1 MKPDSRYLTT
11 ILIAGILGLSG
22 ELILLLPHRVQNLT
36 TGLSPLFGATLGVL
50 FFTSALLTG
59 LMIVLPSQQQQQRPL
74 VGLAA
79 SLTFLLAF
87 QYLQGGL
94 FIETFLLS
102 TILASFLIAQ
112 MVGKRGPGF
121 ETHILYGTTTI
132 SNLSAGIF
140 LLANYL
146 RIQAPLYVQLGGI
159 QVALGIAFLLSAILA
174 TVIFFLPSPKEGSL
188 LLRTMALPWLA
199 WTLFFALNVSIVH
212 IIAPLIVSLVIL
224 VGDQIPWHKFALPE
238 EDLLGRRLTLS
249 GALAILGGIG
259 FLTILLKFLD
269 QTLITLIVPLRE
281 ITFLFFNGVILLVGY
296 AVSTATMTIHGLMS
310 EPEEMANRAVEENSA
325 EQNAD
330 SWEARV
336 ARYLR
341 PFAITRSGLYA
352 RLHAQADQINALS
365 RQLSIEK
372 HRNAQ
377 LTLLTELSQQLEN
390 QLDQPVAAQLTVNS
404 LAQALDC
411 DLVCLYIH
419 EVEHRELVV
428 LASAGR
434 KTHIIPPGYRQGI
447 GEGILGRAVHLRKT
461 QIVNDTRFDP
471 DHFNLDHENSLS
483 VMVIPLIHNGHLKG
497 AIEITSEKANAFSSA
512 DVALAEMMAAEL
524 LRGWERSAYYQRLT
538 DLIEAGV
545 SLSSVIDPQV
555 AVEEIATI
563 ARQTLKARFVFVK
576 INLGKEE
583 NSSHIAFA
591 GHAPRLLAS
600 LTANGNGEKILKTG
614 ANAIVP
620 FRIRDLR
627 KYHATIKL
635 DLDHNGLRSALVV
648 PIRLHRLSIGVLLAF
663 GKQGE
668 VFFSENDEWLAG
680 LLAMQAAGAF
690 ESTWLQKELRTTLT
704 TTTLLYRLSTH
715 IIQSEELREAAR
727 AVAETAYKLAGGGT
741 AGIVLFKPQGN
752 IEVEVEVDSNGA
764 HSGTH
769 HPMDL
774 IEQVMKTGQAIYH
787 APDQIAE
794 RICFP
799 IQTPMRTYG
808 ALWLIIP
815 TRGKVANPADLRTLA
830 NQAAIAL
837 ERSLLLVESRRQAKE
852 IEAAY
857 RELELT
863 YDRTLIALTTAL
875 DARDRETEGHSVRV
889 SQLAVE
895 LGKTLGLSPQQL
907 KALER
912 GSLLHDIG
920 KIGISDTILH
930 KPGPLTP
937 EEWASMRQHPDIGA
951 RIVEDIPFLQETL
964 HVIRYHQERWD
975 GSGYP
980 VGLSG
985 KDIPLLARI
994 FAVVDAFD
1002 ALTSNRPYRQKIT
1015 PEEALAYLR
1024 AQAGILFDPEIVNVF
1039 AQLIE
1044 SGKIANLVPLT
1055 RPPQQ

>member
-1 MKPDSRYLTT
+1 
-11 ILIAGILGLSG
+11 
-22 ELILLLPHRVQNLT
+22 
-36 TGLSPLFGATLGVL
+36 
-50 FFTSALLTG
+50 
-59 LMIVLPSQQQQQRPL
+59 
-74 VGLAA
+74 
-79 SLTFLLAF
+79 
-87 QYLQGGL
+87 
-94 FIETFLLS
+94 
-102 TILASFLIAQ
+102 
-112 MVGKRGPGF
+112 
-121 ETHILYGTTTI
+121 
-132 SNLSAGIF
+132 
-140 LLANYL
+140 
-146 RIQAPLYVQLGGI
+146 
-159 QVALGIAFLLSAILA
+159 
-174 TVIFFLPSPKEGSL
+174 
-188 LLRTMALPWLA
+188 
-199 WTLFFALNVSIVH
+199 
-212 IIAPLIVSLVIL
+212 
-224 VGDQIPWHKFALPE
+224 QIPWHKFTLPE
-238 EDLLGRRLTLS
+238 EDLLGRRLILT
-249 GALAILGGIG
+249 GALATLGGAS
-259 FLTILLKFLD
+259 FLAILLELLD
-269 QTLITLIVPLRE
+269 QALPGSLFPVRE
-281 ITFLFFNGVILLVGY
+281 ITFVFFSGVVLLVLY
-296 AVSTATMTIHGLMS
+296 AISTATMTIHGLMN
-310 EPEEMANRAVEENSA
+310 EPAEMSPQPMEGNPDDQNS
-325 EQNAD
+325 D
-330 SWEARV
+330 SWEARI

-341 PFAITRSGLYA
+341 PFAHTRSGLYA

-365 RQLSIEK
+365 RQLNAER

-411 DLVCLYIH
+411 DLVCLYTH
-419 EVEHRELVV
+419 EAERRELVV
-428 LASAGR
+428 LAAAGR

-447 GEGILGRAVHLRKT
+447 SEGILGRAVRLRKT

-471 DHFNLDHENSLS
+471 DHFNLEHENSLS
-483 VMVIPLIHNGHLKG
+483 VVAIPLIHNGHLKG
-497 AIEITSEKANAFSSA
+497 AIEIASEKPNTFNSS
-512 DVALAEMMAAEL
+512 DIALAEMMAAEL
-524 LRGWERSAYYQRLT
+524 LRGWEHSAYYQRLT

-583 NSSHIAFA
+583 NSNYIAFA

-600 LTANGNGEKILKTG
+600 LSTHGNGEKILKTG
-614 ANAIVP
+614 TNAIVP

-627 KYHATIKL
+627 KYHATTKL
-635 DLDHNGLRSALVV
+635 DLDHSGLRSALVV

-727 AVAETAYKLAGGGT
+727 AVVETAYKLAGGRT
-741 AGIVLFKPQGN
+741 AGIVLFNQQGN
-752 IEVEVEVDSNGA
+752 VEVEVEVDSNGA

-787 APDQIAE
+787 SPDQIAE

-799 IQTPMRTYG
+799 IQTPMRRYG
-808 ALWLIIP
+808 VLWLIIP
-815 TRGKVANPADLRTLA
+815 SRGKVANPADLRTLA

-837 ERSLLLVESRRQAKE
+837 ERSLLMVESRRQAKE
-852 IEAAY
+852 IETAY
-857 RELELT
+857 HELELT
-863 YDRTLIALTTAL
+863 YDRTLAALTTAL

-889 SQLAVE
+889 SHLAVE
-895 LGKTLGLSPQQL
+895 LGKALGLTPQQL

-951 RIVEDIPFLQETL
+951 RIVEDIPFLQDTL

-1024 AQAGILFDPEIVNVF
+1024 AQAGILFDPEIVAAFVR
-1039 AQLIE
+1039 LIE
-1044 SGKIANLVPLT
+1044 SGTVADLVPLT
-1055 RPPQQ
+1055 TRHE

>member
-1 MKPDSRYLTT
+1 MKHDSRYLTT

-22 ELILLLPHRVQNLT
+22 QLFLLLPNRVQNIT
-36 TGLSPLFGATLGVL
+36 TGLSSLVVTALGVF
-50 FFTSALLTG
+50 FFTSALLAG
-59 LMIVLPSQQQQQRPL
+59 MMIVIPAHPRQQRPL
-74 VGLAA
+74 IGLAA
-79 SLTFLLAF
+79 SLTFLLVF
-87 QYLQGGL
+87 LYLRGGL
-94 FIETFLLS
+94 FVETLLLS
-102 TILASFLIAQ
+102 NILASFVICHL
-112 MVGKRGPGF
+112 VGKRGPDF
-121 ETHILYGTTTI
+121 ERHILHGTTTI
-132 SNLSAGIF
+132 SNLSTGIF
-140 LLANYL
+140 LLANYV
-146 RIQAPLYVQLGGI
+146 RIQDPLYMQLGGM
-159 QVALGIAFLLSAILA
+159 QVALGIVFILSAILA
-174 TVIFFLPSPKEGSL
+174 TVVFFLPSAKEGNL
-188 LLRTMALPWLA
+188 LLRALALPWLA
-199 WTLFFALNVSIVH
+199 WALFFAASLSIANT
-212 IIAPLIVSLVIL
+212 IAPLFVSAAIL

-238 EDLLGRRLTLS
+238 EDLLGRRLILTGALTTLGGIS
-249 GALAILGGIG
+249 FLAIL
-259 FLTILLKFLD
+259 LELLD
-269 QTLITLIVPLRE
+269 QALASLILPVRE
-281 ITFLFFNGVILLVGY
+281 ITFIFFSGMVLLVLY
-296 AVSTATMTIHGLMS
+296 AISTATMTIHGLMS
-310 EPEEMANRAVEENSA
+310 EPAELPGQQGEENLA
-325 EQNAD
+325 NQNPD

-341 PFAITRSGLYA
+341 PFSLTRSGLYA
-352 RLHAQADQINALS
+352 RLHAQADQINVLS
-365 RQLSIEK
+365 RQLNVEK
-372 HRNAQ
+372 HHNAQ

-411 DLVCLYIH
+411 DLVCLYTH
-419 EVEHRELVV
+419 EAEHREMVV

-434 KTHIIPPGYRQGI
+434 KTHILPPGYRQGI
-447 GEGILGRAVHLRKT
+447 GEGILGRAVRLRKT
-461 QIVNDTRFDP
+461 QVVNDTRFDP
-471 DHFNLDHENSLS
+471 DHFNLEHENSLS
-483 VMVIPLIHNGHLKG
+483 VVVIPLIHNGHLKG
-497 AIEITSEKANAFSSA
+497 AIEITSEKTNAFSST
-512 DVALAEMMAAEL
+512 DIALAEMMAAEL

-538 DLIEAGV
+538 ELIEAGV

-576 INLGKEE
+576 INLGREE
-583 NSSHIAFA
+583 NSSYIAFA
-591 GHAPRLLAS
+591 GHAPRLLTS
-600 LTANGNGEKILKTG
+600 LSANGSGEKILKTG
-614 ANAIVP
+614 TNAIAP

-627 KYHATIKL
+627 KYQATAKL
-635 DLDHNGLRSALVV
+635 DLDHSGLRSALVV

-741 AGIVLFKPQGN
+741 AGIVLFKPQGS

-764 HSGTH
+764 HSGTR

-787 APDQIAE
+787 SPDQIAE

-799 IQTPMRTYG
+799 IQTPMRRYG
-808 ALWLIIP
+808 VLWLIIP
-815 TRGKVANPADLRTLA
+815 SRGKVANPADLRTLA

-837 ERSLLLVESRRQAKE
+837 ERALLMVESRRQAKE

-857 RELELT
+857 HELELT
-863 YDRTLIALTTAL
+863 YDRTLAALTTAL

-895 LGKTLGLSPQQL
+895 LGKALGLTPQQL

-1024 AQAGILFDPEIVNVF
+1024 AQAGILFDPEIVAVF
-1039 AQLIE
+1039 VRLIE
-1044 SGKIANLVPLT
+1044 SGTVADLVPLT
-1055 RPPQQ
+1055 TPHE